1 MAVVNVL
8 SKMMFEL
15 IKNAKKRQL
24 LLMQDSNCLLGLKE
38 LQFYFNLKQ
47 NLTRY
52 YIELNYVANSI
63 RALGYGNTNE
73 MSTES
78 R

>member
-1 MAVVNVL
+1 
-8 SKMMFEL
+8 
-15 IKNAKKRQL
+15 
-24 LLMQDSNCLLGLKE
+24 MQDSNCLLGLKE

-63 RALGYGNTNE
+63 RALGYGNSNE